1 MYAELMNENV
11 RIRAENVMLRK
22 VVFALI
28 AQADGAFF

>member
-28 AQADGAFF
+28 ARRG